1 MTVTT
6 TNLTRAAAVAAAVA
20 GAIFIGVQINHPP
33 MDTFLTD
40 TNEWV
45 IRCTAKLVMAAL
57 ALAGI
62 TGIYLRQVRQMR
74 VLGLIGFVVFASGY
88 LLVFAT
94 EAIAVFVLPALTE
107 KAPAFVNDVV
117 IAAAGAKPNGDI
129 GHLQILFNLM
139 GIGYLLGGLIFGIAL
154 FRAGVLARWAAVLL
168 AVSTVAT
175 GALAVLPESFDR
187 PMAVPEGVAL
197 IALGISL
204 WRDQRQTARTAAPT
218 TAGRA
223 QRSPMTTQPLTTR
236 RTRRDR
242 PRGWPVPAALL
253 TLSVIPLAAG
263 TLRLVQLAGGPELIP
278 ADHRF
283 ASFPAP
289 LVLHIVGAA
298 IYAVVGVF
306 QFVPRFRRRHRT
318 WHRRAGRVLTVAGL
332 LVAVSALWMTLLYA
346 AKPGTGDLLYVLRL
360 VFGVR
365 AGRLSGAGF
374 HRHPPPRHRSSPR
387 LDDPGLRHR
396 PGRRHPGL
404 HRRHRRRHLRDRRT
418 PR

>member
-6 TNLTRAAAVAAAVA
+6 TNLTRAAAVAAALA

-117 IAAAGAKPNGDI
+117 IAAAGAKPDGDV

-187 PMAVPEGVAL
+187 PMAVPEGIAL
-197 IALGISL
+197 IGLGISL
-204 WRDQRQTARTAAPT
+204 WRDHRQAAATAT
-218 TAGRA
+218 
-223 QRSPMTTQPLTTR
+223 
-236 RTRRDR
+236 
-242 PRGWPVPAALL
+242 PV
-253 TLSVIPLAAG
+253 TSRV
-263 TLRLVQLAGGPELIP
+263 E
-278 ADHRF
+278 H
-283 ASFPAP
+283 S
-289 LVLHIVGAA
+289 
-298 IYAVVGVF
+298 AV
-306 QFVPRFRRRHRT
+306 
-318 WHRRAGRVLTVAGL
+318 
-332 LVAVSALWMTLLYA
+332 
-346 AKPGTGDLLYVLRL
+346 
-360 VFGVR
+360 
-365 AGRLSGAGF
+365 
-374 HRHPPPRHRSSPR
+374 
-387 LDDPGLRHR
+387 
-396 PGRRHPGL
+396 
-404 HRRHRRRHLRDRRT
+404 
-418 PR
+418 